1 MPDPRF
7 TTDVEDLDKL
17 LSVVDVDS
25 IDDVETLLMYLLE
38 RPLTVRESW
47 DNDDDDEQQPAI
59 EVIVDGLG
67 CICGFPLNML
77 ELARG
82 CAEVAGVG
90 HYEGDPP
97 GAVDASDVAVLD
109 DEELIAALQKALGKV
124 RLFNMMVDGEVGE
137 TSE

>member
-7 TTDVEDLDKL
+7 TTNVDDLDEL
-17 LSVVDVDS
+17 LSVVDVDN
-25 IDDVETLLMYLLE
+25 IDDVETLLMALLE

-47 DNDDDDEQQPAI
+47 NDDEQEPAI
-59 EVIVDGLG
+59 EVIVDSLG
-67 CICGFPLNML
+67 CISGYPLNVL

-97 GAVDASDVAVLD
+97 GAVDASDVAELD
-109 DEELIAALQKALGKV
+109 DKQLIAALQEALGRV
-124 RLFNMMVDGEVGE
+124 RLFNMMVDGEDGE
-137 TSE
+137 IPE